1 MVRLTTGG
9 REEVHAFSF
18 WIWPPRRHRQWLDN
32 SMTGCIK
39 TQSQNAT
46 GVMWSG
52 LMLALARHTLGSWR
66 CTTDRHGDP
75 SKV

>member
-1 MVRLTTGG
+1 
-9 REEVHAFSF
+9 
-18 WIWPPRRHRQWLDN
+18 
-32 SMTGCIK
+32 MTGCIK
-39 TQSQNAT
+39 TQSQNVT

-66 CTTDRHGDP
+66 CTADRHGDP